1 MTKQDSFNVT
11 ENEDGSF
18 TVEWDPN
25 DPLYSVFNDM
35 TSEQMSAYFTKA
47 IEEFMKEEN
56 NETTV

>member
-35 TSEQMSAYFTKA
+35 TSEQMSAYFSKA
-47 IEEFMKEEN
+47 IAEVMKEEN
-56 NETTV
+56 NETTI